1 MTTTNLEQ
9 SKISLWATILFVA
22 LLALLHVIKPEINPA
37 WRFISE
43 YALGK
48 NGWLMNLT
56 FFAWASAYLFLFF
69 TFRKHL
75 KTIVGKIGLVM
86 LLISSAGLLLAGI
99 FTTDAITT
107 ETHTTSGTLHN
118 LGGTLGMAMPLSA
131 LFICIA
137 IWKNPLWVGV
147 RRSVLWAT
155 IFALI
160 GFVVSAGSLGYMFSQ
175 SNGKPGPDVWV
186 GLPTRFE
193 ILTYCLW
200 LITVSRQTSKITQN

>member
-1 MTTTNLEQ
+1 MTTTKLEQ

-22 LLALLHVIKPEINPA
+22 LLALLHFIKPEINPT

-48 NGWLMNLT
+48 NGWLMNVT
-56 FFAWASAYLFLFF
+56 FFGWASAYLFLFF
-69 TFRKHL
+69 TLRKHL
-75 KTIVGKIGLVM
+75 KTIVGKIGLAM
-86 LLISSAGLLLAGI
+86 LLISATGLLLAGI
-99 FTTDAITT
+99 FTTDPINA
-107 ETHTTSGTLHN
+107 ETHTISGTLHN

-137 IWKNPLWVGV
+137 IWKNPLWVSV
-147 RRSVLWAT
+147 KRSVLWAT

-160 GFVVSAGSLGYMFSQ
+160 GFIVSAGSLGYMFSQ
-175 SNGKPGPDVWV
+175 SNGKAGPDVWV

-193 ILTYCLW
+193 ILTYCVW
-200 LITVSRQTSKITQN
+200 LITVSRQTSKITNN